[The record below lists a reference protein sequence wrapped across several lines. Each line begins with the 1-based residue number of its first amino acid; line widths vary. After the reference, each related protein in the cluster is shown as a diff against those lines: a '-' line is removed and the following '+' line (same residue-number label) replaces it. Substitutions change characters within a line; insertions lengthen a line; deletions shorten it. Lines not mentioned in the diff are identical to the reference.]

1 MSARASTLNITLSH
15 RIWRITLD
23 GAFYG
28 DYRIRRHATDS
39 ADAAAAAL
47 RAQGRV
53 VTIVGPPAN
62 TAARS

>member
-1 MSARASTLNITLSH
+1 MSALPSTLRITLSQ

-28 DYRIRRHATDS
+28 DYRTRRHATDS
-39 ADAAAAAL
+39 ADAAASAL

-53 VTIVGPPAN
+53 VTIVAPPV
-62 TAARS
+62 TP